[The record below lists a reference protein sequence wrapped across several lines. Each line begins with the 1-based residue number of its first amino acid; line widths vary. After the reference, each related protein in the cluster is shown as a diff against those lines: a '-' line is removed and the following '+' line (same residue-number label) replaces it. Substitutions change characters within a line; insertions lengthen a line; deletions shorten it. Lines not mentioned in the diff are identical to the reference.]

1 MSLKEEELQK
11 AKEVAVKFE
20 CELKE
25 ITLKH
30 TSVNDQSAP
39 MTRTHF
45 KNFCFHLML
54 QSLFSVYLTYELNQ
68 VKKN

>member
-1 MSLKEEELQK
+1 MSLKEEELLR

-30 TSVNDQSAP
+30 TSVNDQSAAL
-39 MTRTHF
+39 TQTQ
-45 KNFCFHLML
+45 NFLL
-54 QSLFSVYLTYELNQ
+54 LSLDVTTTLISCLFVAFI
-68 VKKN
+68 